1 MDNSISGYFN
11 AQLGK
16 VFHAKILERIPS
28 TNELEPPQWRVT
40 EHDCAIEIMLQ
51 SKINAGGS
59 DDPINDMRHMQ
70 EHAAAI
76 HNHTI
81 HDNST
86 IDEMRN
92 RAEFYIEQH
101 HVMTPKF

>member
-1 MDNSISGYFN
+1 MIRLMICD
-11 AQLGK
+11 
-16 VFHAKILERIPS
+16 
-28 TNELEPPQWRVT
+28 
-40 EHDCAIEIMLQ
+40 
-51 SKINAGGS
+51 
-59 DDPINDMRHMQ
+59 RHMQ

>member
-1 MDNSISGYFN
+1 MVGTCTVSPPTTTITT
-11 AQLGK
+11 ATVQLP
-16 VFHAKILERIPS
+16 AAS
-28 TNELEPPQWRVT
+28 TNVATGQQHAYWPHAT
-40 EHDCAIEIMLQ
+40 C
-51 SKINAGGS
+51 
-59 DDPINDMRHMQ
+59 HMQ

-92 RAEFYIEQH
+92 RAEFHIEMLNNAEELRI
-101 HVMTPKF
+101 VMPYCDG

>member
-1 MDNSISGYFN
+1 
-11 AQLGK
+11 
-16 VFHAKILERIPS
+16 
-28 TNELEPPQWRVT
+28 
-40 EHDCAIEIMLQ
+40 MLQ

-59 DDPINDMRHMQ
+59 DDPHTEINAMRHMQ

-92 RAEFYIEQH
+92 RA
-101 HVMTPKF
+101 TPKSCPLSCLTVMEDK